1 MLRGP
6 SGSAVRRKYVEEKT
20 AVSTGYSNIIVFTIR
35 CQYGIRCNDPD
46 GVLMS
51 FPKLTPKEILKVLK
65 VANNRIT
72 RELNRQIIVDDI
84 LKADADKVLD
94 FIVKVPRSRLQ
105 FLA

>member
-1 MLRGP
+1 
-6 SGSAVRRKYVEEKT
+6 
-20 AVSTGYSNIIVFTIR
+20 
-35 CQYGIRCNDPD
+35 
-46 GVLMS
+46 MS

-94 FIVKVPRSRLQ
+94 FIVKVPRSRL
-105 FLA
+105 